1 MIYELQHALFQQL
14 IGYLS
19 LSAFES
25 DTKMHRESLPAKDDM
40 DGAVLAL
47 LRIQDTYDLATEQLT
62 NSKLG
67 LANPADEA
75 GPLNGTTNFCDEV

>member
-1 MIYELQHALFQQL
+1 MIYEPQHALFQQL
-14 IGYLS
+14 TGYLS

-25 DTKMHRESLPAKDDM
+25 ATKMHRESLPVKDDM

-47 LRIQDTYDLATEQLT
+47 LRIQDTYELATEQLT
-62 NSKLG
+62 DSKLG

-75 GPLNGTTNFCDEV
+75 GPLNGTTNLCEEV